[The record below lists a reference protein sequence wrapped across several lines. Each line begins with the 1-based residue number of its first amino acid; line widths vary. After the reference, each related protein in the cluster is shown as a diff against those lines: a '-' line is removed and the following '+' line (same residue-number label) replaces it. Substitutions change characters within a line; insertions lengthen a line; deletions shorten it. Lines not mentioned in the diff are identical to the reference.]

1 MTVGLGPHQAE
12 SIGSQRQDHFRDLE
26 QKRDREGSVHT
37 THTSKSQSRGKSHA
51 SHEEN
56 ARNMQKEIDHL
67 KRSLHHKRRRQALSN
82 FDYFS
87 DDEKD
92 EDYRHRSRTPPS
104 KSFSYDEDYR
114 LERRNK
120 NSSSRG
126 LRNDAMS
133 KALNQISKS
142 PLTRWIEEGRLPGG
156 SFNPLSPCIMVVQ
169 TLLSMLAILI
179 KRWLYIPRMKP

>member
-1 MTVGLGPHQAE
+1 MVGLGPHQAE
-12 SIGSQRQDHFRDLE
+12 SMGSQRQDHFRDLE

-82 FDYFS
+82 SDYFS

-169 TLLSMLAILI
+169 TLLSMLGILI